1 MFWKQVQPPRQNFVV
16 ETKGHRLQYLHGSD
30 TLVVSFDNAA
40 DAKGTPYE
48 GRPIWGQSFYRS
60 EGHSLLG
67 VSAAT
72 NDWFR
77 CGELIAAL
85 TDLAESGFFKNFR
98 HVVMAGSSM
107 GGFAAAAFAP
117 LAPGCT
123 VLSLS
128 PQATLDPEQVPW
140 EKRFADGLRQD
151 WSLPFGNAAEGLK
164 AARVGYV
171 LYDPLN
177 RPDQRHV
184 NMIAAAPSARFIKVP
199 AGGHGVPP
207 MLVQTRL
214 MKQVSR
220 DIIAGRFDEASFYKS
235 IRVRKDTIR
244 YYRMLAR
251 EALLRRKFGFALKA
265 CEFGLRK
272 FPESDLLETKALAL
286 CGQNKIILA
295 LQTMDD
301 ARNRIL
307 RSKK

>member
-1 MFWKQVQPPRQNFVV
+1 MFWKQVKAPQRDFIT
-16 ETKGHRLQYLHGSD
+16 ETKGHRLQYLHGGD
-30 TLVVSFDNAA
+30 TLIVSFDNAA
-40 DAKGTPYE
+40 DAKGTPYA

-67 VSAAT
+67 VLAAT

-77 CGELIAAL
+77 CKELITAL
-85 TDLAESGFFKNFR
+85 TSLSEAGFFKSFR
-98 HVVMAGSSM
+98 HVVMSGSSM

-128 PQATLDPEQVPW
+128 PQATLDPKRVPW
-140 EKRFADGLRQD
+140 DKRFADGLRQD
-151 WSLPFGNAAEGLK
+151 WSLPFGDAAEGLK

-171 LYDPLN
+171 LYDSLN

-184 NMIAAAPSARFIKVP
+184 DIIAAAPSVRLIRVP

-207 MLVQTRL
+207 MLVQTKL

-220 DIIAGRFDEASFYKS
+220 DIIAGRFDEASFYRA
-235 IRVRKDTIR
+235 IRARKDTIR

-251 EALLRRKFGFALKA
+251 EALLRRKFNFAVKV
-265 CEFGLRK
+265 CDFGLRK
-272 FPESDLLETKALAL
+272 FPESDLHETKALAL
-286 CGQNKIILA
+286 CGQDKIVLA

-301 ARNRIL
+301 ARIRIL
-307 RSKK
+307 RKKK